1 MNICRILAQLQSI
14 FGRNW
19 WDGWLMKWLK
29 IGGRKLA
36 SMQAA
41 LKWRDIRL
49 LTTER
54 KGASFSRDF

>member
-1 MNICRILAQLQSI
+1 
-14 FGRNW
+14 
-19 WDGWLMKWLK
+19 MKWLK
-29 IGGRKLA
+29 IGGRKW

-49 LTTER
+49 LTTEG